1 MSYDELLKDIT
12 LHDIEIMVRILERF
26 LILSRRVERVLN
38 RYGKTYHSSDRDIVA
53 QITREILASKYG
65 LKTESEIEESITET
79 NEEEIRKIIEKIK
92 RKRERNTADNT
103 TNNTADNI
111 EHNSE
116 RVS

>member
-26 LILSRRVERVLN
+26 LIISRRVERVLR
-38 RYGKTYHSSDRDIVA
+38 RYGRTYHTSDKDIIA

-65 LKTESEIEESITET
+65 LKDETEVEESTTEA

-92 RKRERNTADNT
+92 RKRERSATDNT

-111 EHNSE
+111 ERNSE
-116 RVS
+116 RES

>member
-65 LKTESEIEESITET
+65 LKTEVEESISETET
-79 NEEEIRKIIEKIK
+79 NEEEIRKVIEKIK
-92 RKRERNTADNT
+92 RKRERSATDNT
-103 TNNTADNI
+103 TNNTADN
-111 EHNSE
+111 SE
-116 RVS
+116 RES

>member
-53 QITREILASKYG
+53 QITREILASKYNIV
-65 LKTESEIEESITET
+65 TEKEEEGINIDMN
-79 NEEEIRKIIEKIK
+79 NEEVRKIIEKIK
-92 RKRERNTADNT
+92 RKRERSTTDNA

-111 EHNSE
+111 ERNSE
-116 RVS
+116 RES

>member
-26 LILSRRVERVLN
+26 LIISRRVERVLR
-38 RYGKTYHSSDRDIVA
+38 RYGRTYHGSDKDIVA
-53 QITREILASKYG
+53 QITREILASKYNIG
-65 LKTESEIEESITET
+65 TESEVEESITET

-92 RKRERNTADNT
+92 RKRERSTTDNA

-111 EHNSE
+111 ERNIE
-116 RVS
+116 RES